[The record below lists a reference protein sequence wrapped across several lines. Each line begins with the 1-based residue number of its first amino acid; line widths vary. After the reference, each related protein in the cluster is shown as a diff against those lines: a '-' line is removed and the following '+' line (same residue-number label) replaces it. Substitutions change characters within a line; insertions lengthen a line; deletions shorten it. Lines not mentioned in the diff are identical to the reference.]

1 MDTFFDFILDTTKD
15 KFLASQA
22 IVFSH
27 EDYNPYSDDLNVME
41 DLLEEGKY
49 EAVVGY
55 SSVNILLSFK
65 ARMYKNYALTKIGD
79 ENEAKAELIFSHKI
93 LEGIGL
99 TGDGTPEAPYQVT
112 RISDEFDFLI
122 YLDENYA
129 SQSLV
134 TVKDRICDVITTHS
148 GKDIYFDI
156 TKAYLRMKELMDS
169 GKMKLPFEDEEV
181 IKREKKWWEFWK

>member
-27 EDYNPYSDDLNVME
+27 EDYNPYSDDLNQME

-49 EAVVGY
+49 EAVVDY
-55 SSVNILLSFK
+55 SSVNILLSSK

-79 ENEAKAELIFSHKI
+79 ENGAKAELIFSHKI
-93 LEGIGL
+93 LEGIEL
-99 TGDGTPEAPYQVT
+99 TGDGTSEAPFQIT
-112 RISDEFDFLI
+112 RISDEFDFLF

-129 SQSLV
+129 SQTL
-134 TVKDRICDVITTHS
+134 TTLNNKFFDVITTHS
-148 GKDIYFDI
+148 GKKIHFDI
-156 TKAYLRMKELMDS
+156 TTPYLRMKELMDN
-169 GKMKLPFEDEEV
+169 GKMKLPFEEKEE
-181 IKREKKWWEFWK
+181 IKNEKKWWEFWK